1 MRGKTALVVYK
12 PKPKKNTLAKVNRQ
26 IKTIKSTLKKERVY
40 GQMVQYY
47 NLTIGSDYTYVNLCD
62 FASQGGVFGTSAN
75 DLTGNKAKICSID
88 LDMYLTASSE
98 KDTIGYTIFLVS
110 LKDNIGSDFNTYTGA
125 LGASINNH
133 YVYYNGMAK
142 LNTAVFKI
150 HKTKRITMTNFGK
163 AIGDPTSKQQFG
175 IDCRWNWKIR
185 PNKLVKNAYGDWRG
199 LHSSVDPSNQ
209 YYLMIF
215 NDNSAL
221 DAENPNIKINQ
232 LNNYEVMN

>member
-1 MRGKTALVVYK
+1 MSRKTALVVYK
-12 PKPKKNTLAKVNRQ
+12 PKKPKQTLAKVDKQ
-26 IKTIKSTLKKERVY
+26 IKSIKNTLKKERVY
-40 GQMVQYY
+40 GQKVQYY
-47 NLTIGSDYTYVNLCD
+47 NVTPTGDLTYLNLCD
-62 FASQGGVFGTSAN
+62 FASQVGVFGTAAN
-75 DLTGNKAKICSID
+75 DLTGNKTKICSID

-133 YVYYNGMAK
+133 YIFYNGMAK
-142 LNTAVFKI
+142 LNTSVFKI
-150 HKTKRITMTNFGK
+150 HKSKRITMTNFGK

-175 IDCRWNWKIR
+175 LDCRWNWKIR
-185 PNKLVKNAYGDWRG
+185 PNKIVKNAFGDWNT

-209 YYLMIF
+209 YYLLIF
-215 NDNSAL
+215 NDNSGV
-221 DAENPNIKINQ
+221 DFENPNIKLTQ